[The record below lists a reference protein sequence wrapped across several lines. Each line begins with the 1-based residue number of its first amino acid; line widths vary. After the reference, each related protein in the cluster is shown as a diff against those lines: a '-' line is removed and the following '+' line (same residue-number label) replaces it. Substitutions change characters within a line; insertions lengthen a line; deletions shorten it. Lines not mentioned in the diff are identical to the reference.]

1 VFSSRLPHHLE
12 PNALSL
18 ATAALETAGVDLL
31 DLTETNPTNVGLA
44 YPSDVLA
51 CLSNVE
57 ASRYQPFAFGLPSAR
72 AAVAAD
78 YARKGAPV
86 SADQIVLTASTSEAY
101 SLLFKLLCDPGDNVL
116 VPQPS
121 YPLFD
126 LLTALEGVPASPY
139 RLDYNGVW
147 TIDRDSVE
155 KAISARTR
163 AILAVSPN
171 NPTGSMLRKDDRDW
185 LVGLCG
191 ECALALIVDEVF
203 ADYPLAP
210 RKDATSIVGED
221 RALTFSL
228 GGLSKSAGLPQVK
241 LGWMV
246 VGGPDAIV
254 AKAMGRL
261 EMICDS
267 YLSVSSPVQ
276 VAAPLLIES
285 GRAIRTAI
293 AARLDDNLGQ
303 LRRRLTA
310 SPSIT
315 LLEPEGGWSAVLQ
328 VPATEPE
335 EALVMRLLE
344 DDHVRV
350 HPGYFFD
357 FAREAY
363 LVVSLLPEPRVFAT
377 AVDRVLVAIEKGLS

>member
-1 VFSSRLPHHLE
+1 MFSSRLPHHLE

-18 ATAALETAGVDLL
+18 ATTALEAAGVDLL

-44 YPSDVLA
+44 YSSDVLA
-51 CLSNVE
+51 CMSNP
-57 ASRYQPFAFGLPSAR
+57 AAARYQPSAFGLLSAR
-72 AAVAAD
+72 EAVAAD
-78 YARKGAPV
+78 YARKGTPAA
-86 SADQIVLTASTSEAY
+86 ADRIVLTASTSEAY

-121 YPLFD
+121 YPLFE
-126 LLTALEGVPASPY
+126 LLTALDGVPASPY

-171 NPTGSMLRKDDRDW
+171 NPTGSMLREDDRDW

-191 ECALALIVDEVF
+191 ECACALIVDEVF
-203 ADYPLAP
+203 VDYPLAP
-210 RKDATSIVGED
+210 RRDARSIVGED

-241 LGWMV
+241 LGWIV
-246 VGGPDAIV
+246 AGGPGPMV
-254 AKAMGRL
+254 TKALGRL
-261 EMICDS
+261 EVICDS
-267 YLSVSSPVQ
+267 YLSVSTPVQ
-276 VAAPLLIES
+276 LAAPALIAS
-285 GRAIRTAI
+285 GRVIRAAI
-293 AARLDDNLGQ
+293 AERLEQNLGQ

-310 SPSIT
+310 SPSVT

-335 EALVMRLLE
+335 EALVMRLLR

-357 FAREAY
+357 FPREAY

-377 AVDRVLVAIEKGLS
+377 AIDRVFAAIEKGLS